1 MTTSKHINLA
11 IGITIIA
18 CVIVSYFAVM
28 HVSLF
33 REAAYRVNMDWA
45 VAWAVENTVLD
56 RYAMAW
62 DMFNS
67 TENRTLARAEA
78 LLVGNIDNLHEPSLY
93 LLARVYMAQQ
103 DTEAVIAAA
112 NVYLDVFPENKRMH
126 YLRGL
131 AQGYEEN
138 FDQAIDDFQTFIAY
152 APDEWAGYLDLSW
165 VYFQNGQMSQSQQV
179 ISDAIDRFPDNAWLE
194 SAYSVILHNQG
205 NEKVALYYAE
215 RALQHA
221 QSVSAQDWRRAYS
234 ANDPRRVDSD
244 LADFIGVLN
253 YNLALIT
260 NPQSY
265 PQTDLDISEIG
276 FVDQSPSGLRGG
288 LHVSACHSSCPAEND
303 CGDINSHKS
312 HGSGYGSQCVK
323 PPLPPYG
330 EHGALCVAVNICG
343 QETEGKMVCGV
354 CSAVPESVAVP
365 SPISHR
371 RVARGGEAYLY
382 YANEIDGDI
391 ADRCW
396 HFENESGND
405 VFIPTNTRAEYE
417 AFINAEI
424 SNADSPNHVTG
435 LSITDVTTTPTEQV
449 ISDTESEPESEDTED
464 CVVSNGDA
472 AYESCDDGGSG
483 SGQAVGGGS

>member
-1 MTTSKHINLA
+1 MTVSKHINWA

-18 CVIVSYFAVM
+18 CVIASYFAVI
-28 HVSLF
+28 HTSIL
-33 REAAYRVNMDWA
+33 REGLYRLGADWA
-45 VAWAVENTVLD
+45 VARVVDDTVED
-56 RYAMAW
+56 RYRMAQ

-67 TENRTLARAEA
+67 TENRTLGRAEA

-131 AQGYEEN
+131 ARGYEEN
-138 FDQAIDDFQTFIAY
+138 FDQAIDDFQTFIGY
-152 APDEWAGYLDLSW
+152 APNEWAGYLDLSW
-165 VYFQNGQMSQSQQV
+165 VYFQNGKMSQSQQV

-276 FVDQSPSGLRGG
+276 FVDESPVGPRGG
-288 LHVSACHSSCPAEND
+288 LHLSACQSSCPSEPNE
-303 CGDINSHKS
+303 CGDIDSHKS
-312 HGSGYGSQCVK
+312 HGSGYGSNCVV
-323 PPLPPYG
+323 PPMPPYS
-330 EHGALCVAVNICG
+330 EHGAECVVGPNICG
-343 QETEGKMVCGV
+343 QIAEGEMECGV
-354 CSAVPESVAVP
+354 CNEVVPIVP
-365 SPISHR
+365 VPMNPEDELRFQKIP
-371 RVARGGEAYLY
+371 RGGNAYLY

-396 HFENESGND
+396 QLYQSFH
-405 VFIPTNTRAEYE
+405 
-417 AFINAEI
+417 
-424 SNADSPNHVTG
+424 
-435 LSITDVTTTPTEQV
+435 
-449 ISDTESEPESEDTED
+449 
-464 CVVSNGDA
+464 A
-472 AYESCDDGGSG
+472 APYH
-483 SGQAVGGGS
+483 Q